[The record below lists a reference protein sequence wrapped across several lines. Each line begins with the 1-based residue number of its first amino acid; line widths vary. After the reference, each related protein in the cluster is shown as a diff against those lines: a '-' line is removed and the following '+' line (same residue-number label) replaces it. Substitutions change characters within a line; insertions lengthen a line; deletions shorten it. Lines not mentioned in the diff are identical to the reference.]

1 MKTKSINGGTLYEM
15 LQYGYRNLVAHY
27 KQINDLN
34 VFPVPDGDTG
44 TNMKLTY
51 ANGLKTISD
60 DDADVGQIID
70 EFARGMLFGAR
81 GNSGVLTSQYF
92 RGFADALKNEREL
105 TVNRLSTSLVSAYLN
120 AYKACVDVTE
130 GTILTVAREGI
141 ENTKINK
148 SDTFI
153 EAFTKVVDSMRVS
166 LDNTPNLL
174 AVLKE
179 NGVIDSGG
187 KGLLTIFEG
196 FLAFFKGEEISEVPT
211 EEVKHEVKK
220 EETALDYSAFNENS
234 VLDYGYCTEFLLQ
247 LLNSKIDI
255 PSFNIDEFIEWMQG
269 HGESLVCFQTGTIVK
284 VHIHTKKPYEV
295 IEYAQKFGEFVSFK
309 MENMALQHNSL
320 LKEEEKK
327 IQERKKVAFIA
338 IAQGDGIIDLFKE
351 LNCDI
356 VLNGGQTMNTSVSE
370 MVDAFK
376 YANADEII
384 LLPNESNMCKAAHQA
399 ADLYK
404 DSNVRVIET
413 KTIPEGYYI
422 LTMRL
427 GMEED
432 ENLYY
437 NLKASL
443 SGVTPLIVFK
453 SGKDAN
459 VNNEVAPK
467 GSYVES
473 IRHDLVG
480 FKADR
485 KEATLELLSKI
496 EDLSSKEVMFIF
508 YGQMVSEEEANDILS
523 AINEAYPNLEVGLVS
538 GKQDVYDLLIG
549 VID

>member
-105 TVNRLSTSLVSAYLN
+105 TVNRLSTALVSAYLN

-148 SDTFI
+148 SDTFV

-320 LKEEEKK
+320 LKEEERK

-338 IAQGDGIIDLFKE
+338 IAQGDGIIDLFKQ

-427 GMEED
+427 GMKED

-453 SGKDAN
+453 SGKEAN
-459 VNNEVAPK
+459 VNNEIAPK

-523 AINEAYPNLEVGLVS
+523 AINEAYPNLEVGLVP

-549 VID
+549 VIG

>member
-105 TVNRLSTSLVSAYLN
+105 TVNRLSTALVSAYLN

-148 SDTFI
+148 SDTFV

-508 YGQMVSEEEANDILS
+508 YGQMVSEEEANDILN
-523 AINEAYPNLEVGLVS
+523 AINETYPNLEVGLVP

-549 VID
+549 VIG

>member
-1 MKTKSINGGTLYEM
+1 MKAQSINGGTLYEM
-15 LQYGYRNLVAHY
+15 LKYGYRNLVAHY

-105 TVNRLSTSLVSAYLN
+105 TVSRLSQALVSAYLN

-141 ENTKINK
+141 QNTKIENG
-148 SDTFI
+148 DTF
-153 EAFTKVVDSMRVS
+153 ETVFAKVVNSMRVS

-196 FLAFFKGEEISEVPT
+196 FLAFFKGEEISEVPV
-211 EEVKHEVKK
+211 EEVKEEKK
-220 EETALDYSAFNENS
+220 KDEESIDYSAFNENS

-247 LLNSKIDI
+247 LLHSKIDI
-255 PSFNIDEFIEWMQG
+255 SKFDIDSFIAWMQE

-309 MENMALQHNSL
+309 MENMALQHNNVI
-320 LKEEEKK
+320 KEEEKK
-327 IQERKKVAFIA
+327 MGERKKLAFIS
-338 IAQGDGIIDLFKE
+338 IAQGDGIIDLFKQ

-370 MVDAFK
+370 MIDAFK

-399 ADLYK
+399 ANLYK
-404 DSNVRVIET
+404 DSKVRVIET
-413 KTIPEGYYI
+413 KSIPEGYYI
-422 LTMRL
+422 LTVRL
-427 GMEED
+427 GLEED
-432 ENLYY
+432 KNLFYT
-437 NLKASL
+437 LKESL
-443 SGVTPLIVFK
+443 SGVTPLMVFK

-473 IRHDLVG
+473 IRHKLVG
-480 FKADR
+480 YKNDR
-485 KEATLELLSKI
+485 KEATLELLSKVDNI
-496 EDLSSKEVMFIF
+496 AEGGVMFVF
-508 YGQMVSEEEANDILS
+508 YGQMVSDDEANEILA
-523 AINEAYPNLEVGLVS
+523 AINETYPQLETALVP
-538 GKQDVYDLLIG
+538 GKQDVYDLLFGI
-549 VID
+549 IR

>member
-105 TVNRLSTSLVSAYLN
+105 TVNRLSTALVSAYLN

-148 SDTFI
+148 GDTFV

-196 FLAFFKGEEISEVPT
+196 FLAFFKGEEISEIPT

>member
-105 TVNRLSTSLVSAYLN
+105 TVNRLSTALVSAYLN

-148 SDTFI
+148 SDTFV

-320 LKEEEKK
+320 LKEEERK

-338 IAQGDGIIDLFKE
+338 IAQGDGIIDLFKQ

-427 GMEED
+427 GMKED

-453 SGKDAN
+453 SGKEAN
-459 VNNEVAPK
+459 VNNEIAPK

-508 YGQMVSEEEANDILS
+508 YGQMDSEEEANDILS
-523 AINEAYPNLEVGLVS
+523 AINEAYPNLEVGLVP

-549 VID
+549 VIG

>member
-1 MKTKSINGGTLYEM
+1 MKSQSINGGTLYEM
-15 LQYGYRNLVAHY
+15 LKYGYRNLVAHY

-105 TVNRLSTSLVSAYLN
+105 TVSRLSQALVSAYLN

-141 ENTKINK
+141 QNTKIENG
-148 SDTFI
+148 DTF
-153 EAFTKVVDSMRVS
+153 ETVFAKVVDSMRVS

-196 FLAFFKGEEISEVPT
+196 FLAFFKGEEISEIPV
-211 EEVKHEVKK
+211 EEAK
-220 EETALDYSAFNENS
+220 EEKKKDEESIDYSAFNENS

-247 LLNSKIDI
+247 LLHSKIDI
-255 PSFNIDEFIEWMQG
+255 SKFDIDSFIAWMQE

-309 MENMALQHNSL
+309 MENMALQHNNVI
-320 LKEEEKK
+320 KEEEKK
-327 IQERKKVAFIA
+327 MGERKKLAFIS
-338 IAQGDGIIDLFKE
+338 IAQGDGIIDLFKQ

-370 MVDAFK
+370 MIDAFK

-399 ADLYK
+399 ANLYK
-404 DSNVRVIET
+404 DSKVRVIET
-413 KTIPEGYYI
+413 KSIPEGYYI
-422 LTMRL
+422 LTVRL
-427 GMEED
+427 GLEED
-432 ENLYY
+432 KNLFYT
-437 NLKASL
+437 LKESL
-443 SGVTPLIVFK
+443 SGVTPLMVFK

-473 IRHDLVG
+473 IRHKLVG
-480 FKADR
+480 YKNDR
-485 KEATLELLSKI
+485 KEATLELLSKVDNI
-496 EDLSSKEVMFIF
+496 AEGGVMFVF
-508 YGQMVSEEEANDILS
+508 YGQMVSDDEANEILA
-523 AINEAYPNLEVGLVS
+523 AINETYPQLETALVP
-538 GKQDVYDLLIG
+538 GKQDVYDLLFGI
-549 VID
+549 IR

>member
-105 TVNRLSTSLVSAYLN
+105 TVNRLSTALVSAYLN

-148 SDTFI
+148 SDTFV

-453 SGKDAN
+453 SGKEAN
-459 VNNEVAPK
+459 VNNEIAPK

-523 AINEAYPNLEVGLVS
+523 AINEAYPNLEVGLVP

-549 VID
+549 VIG